1 MQDLSLHILDI
12 VENSVR
18 AQARNIWI
26 NVELNIMRN
35 RLIIRIKDDGT
46 GMDQAALEKAHD
58 PFYTTKTE
66 RVRKVGLG
74 IPLFKQNAEN
84 SQGNFQISSE
94 PGQGTEIMA
103 EFRYD
108 HIDRMPLGRISDTLL
123 AGIIGHPDTDFIIH
137 LKRIK
142 LDGEILEF
150 QFSTRE
156 IKAVLGDVPLTYPDV
171 IDYLQ
176 DIIQSGIKKIKMEE
190 YQ

>member
-26 NVELNIMRN
+26 NIELNIMRN
-35 RLIIRIKDDGT
+35 SLIIRIKDDGT
-46 GMDQAALEKAHD
+46 GMDQDTLVKVHD

-66 RVRKVGLG
+66 RVKKVGLG

-84 SQGNFQISSE
+84 SQGNFRITSE
-94 PGQGTEIMA
+94 LGKGTEITA

-108 HIDRMPLGRISDTLL
+108 HIDRLPLGKISDTLL
-123 AGIIGHPDTDFIIH
+123 AGIIGHPNTDYFIH

-142 LDGEILEF
+142 LDGEVLEF
-150 QFSTRE
+150 IFSTPD
-156 IKAVLGDVPLTYPDV
+156 IKDVLGVVPLTYPDV
-171 IDYLQ
+171 IDYLE
-176 DIIQSGIKKIKMEE
+176 DVIQSGIKKIKMEE